1 MTPSKRPCGCME
13 GIREHPSVF
22 PAIGQS
28 PAGGPRGLAHFQKRK
43 PLRHEILRQTRWQV
57 VAPAHIVVAQ

>member
-1 MTPSKRPCGCME
+1 ME

-28 PAGGPRGLAHFQKRK
+28 PAGGPRGLAHFQKGE
-43 PLRHEILRQTRWQV
+43 PLRHEILRQIRWQV
-57 VAPAHIVVAQ
+57 VPPAHIVVAQ